1 MNTRTD
7 ANKTISAIDEI
18 KMIEKF
24 LDPISGYNYPSFNDE
39 RMDLI
44 PLENFLFL
52 ANKKIHGSLH
62 SFKQD

>member
-44 PLENFLFL
+44 PLENFLFS
-52 ANKKIHGSLH
+52 ANKKIHGSLY